1 MTNYALAR
9 ENMVESQVRPNGI
22 TDRRIIAAMGAVAR
36 ETFVD
41 ADQRAIAYAGGALPL
56 SHGRSLTEPMALA
69 RLIQLAGVG
78 ENDTVLHLGCGTG
91 YGTAVLA
98 QLAKQVVAVECDAAL
113 AARAREALA
122 GLGNVKLQQGEL
134 ALGSRANAPF
144 DAIIIEGR
152 VGVVPQALL
161 DQLAEDGRLVA
172 VTGDGVIGKATLWN
186 KSAGAISNREVFDA
200 AVDALPGFAR
210 QRAAFVF

>member
-22 TDRRIIAAMGAVAR
+22 TDRRIIAAMAAVAR

-41 ADQRAIAYAGGALPL
+41 AGQQAVAYAGGALPL
-56 SHGRSLTEPMALA
+56 AGGRSLTEPMALA
-69 RLIQLAGVG
+69 RLIQLADIGAG
-78 ENDTVLHLGCGTG
+78 DKVLHLGCATG

-113 AARAREALA
+113 AARAKETLA
-122 GLGNVKLQQGEL
+122 GLGNVKLQQGDL
-134 ALGSRANAPF
+134 AQGSRSGAPY
-144 DAIIIEGR
+144 DAILIEGR

-172 VTGDGVIGKATLWN
+172 VTGEGVIGKATLWN
-186 KSAGAISNREVFDA
+186 KSAGTISNREVFDA